1 MIYLLLS
8 SDTFHWMTFLFSFS
22 FLQMVSTRHQWVFK
36 GMLQEKIQETPALC
50 QWEGVETSQETVS
63 GVLIRRYFLPW

>member
-8 SDTFHWMTFLFSFS
+8 SDTFHWMPFLFSFS

-36 GMLQEKIQETPALC
+36 GMLQEKIKETPDLC
-50 QWEGVETSQETVS
+50 QWEGVEASQETVS